1 MTDRT
6 GVTGSALLRLLHRL
20 AGSESGP
27 DATHLLNNTPR
38 DFAEQLADWLRW
50 TEAIRF
56 SAALD
61 ARPQWP
67 ARAPHDEA
75 RTGSADG
82 LDAAE
87 ARQVRDTLAAAI
99 AEDARAVAAMT
110 QVLAPLDPKSATA
123 DAAICRQRYASRQH
137 AMGQSIARLRERL
150 RERMAQRSPELA
162 RLAAVDSVLEDIL
175 GSQEQRLLAPLP
187 GLLGRRFER
196 LQRADDAAAR
206 DAAAA
211 VSAVEPA
218 PPAATSQ
225 GRRWLPA
232 FSQDMQAL
240 LLAELEIRFH
250 PVQGLVEAL
259 RPGPRHRV
267 ASQTTTTTTT

>member
-1 MTDRT
+1 VTDRT

-61 ARPQWP
+61 ARPHWP
-67 ARAPHDEA
+67 ARAPDEA
-75 RTGSADG
+75 RADPADG

-196 LQRADDAAAR
+196 LQRADDAAAAR

-211 VSAVEPA
+211 AGALGLS
-218 PPAATSQ
+218 AATSQ

-259 RPGPRHRV
+259 RPGPRQRV